1 MSETLPSDEESRA
14 GTRDWPHAPPHRLG
28 AAGVYFVTARILDPS
43 HLFNTPERLDIALDR
58 LIGLAGQYRWTLEAW
73 AVLSNHYHFVGHSPA
88 GEMSAVSLK
97 AFRKH
102 LHADITRELN
112 RVDRS
117 PGRRIWH
124 NYRDTHLTFQ
134 RSYLARL
141 HYTHRN
147 PEHHGVVPRAE
158 DYPWCSA
165 AAFGRAC
172 SPAWVKTIGSF
183 RYDQIAREDGE

>member
-1 MSETLPSDEESRA
+1 MSESLPSDEESRA

-28 AAGVYFVTARILDPS
+28 TAGVYFVTARTLDRIQ
-43 HLFNTPERLDIALDR
+43 HFNSPERLDVVHDR
-58 LIGLAGQYRWTLEAW
+58 LIGLAGQYGWALEAW

-97 AFRKH
+97 AFLKH

-117 PGRRIWH
+117 LGRRIWH

-147 PEHHGVVPRAE
+147 PEYHRVVPRAE

-165 AAFGRAC
+165 AAFERAC